1 MTVGLVGRASV
12 PPRSPPAWREARPLF
27 FSETLFRIGLG
38 INLPVPALLNR
49 HNPSQRR
56 LIIVRRKRT
65 TSPGPL
71 GHPWI
76 AMCGAQMKTL
86 PIPGAKNT
94 ELRLAQPDRLSSIAS
109 NTGARSPGDELI
121 TPKTSEIT
129 ASRTFRQAWD
139 KALSIGNHAL
149 VDVAIERGMDG
160 MSDGLFEMADPEP
173 LPRA

>member
-1 MTVGLVGRASV
+1 
-12 PPRSPPAWREARPLF
+12 
-27 FSETLFRIGLG
+27 
-38 INLPVPALLNR
+38 
-49 HNPSQRR
+49 
-56 LIIVRRKRT
+56 
-65 TSPGPL
+65 
-71 GHPWI
+71 
-76 AMCGAQMKTL
+76 MCGTQMKTL

-160 MSDGLFEMADPEP
+160 MSDGLLKWQIQAASPSIRDQPKTINQNLSLMSPEQREEEAGRILLRIAVLGIPLTTIDGEAIDISDIEAEVDPAAMP
-173 LPRA
+173 KKP